1 MIVVCGNCKAKL
13 KLDLPPEAEGKPIRF
28 KCAKCG
34 QMNQVSLSTA
44 EASVKPVEPKQ
55 PAEPAPAPKPMQE
68 PKPVVPGWLVVHDE
82 NAPVQ
87 TFELKP
93 GKNTVGRI
101 SQQKPSDI
109 MIETNDTFMSRCHFT
124 LEVIPAPKGRFDFIL
139 SDNKSAN
146 GTFLNADKN
155 KRLSETDQWYIKDG
169 DTIQA
174 GRTKIVLKTGESSG
188 DRMQAEKKVKQ
199 TDYSKTIIL

>member
-44 EASVKPVEPKQ
+44 EAPVKPIEPKL
-55 PAEPAPAPKPMQE
+55 PAEPALAPKPMQE

-109 MIETNDTFMSRCHFT
+109 MIETSDTFMSRCHFT
-124 LEVIPAPKGRFDFIL
+124 LEVIPAQKGRFDYIL

-155 KRLSETDQWYIKDG
+155 KRLSDTDQWYIKDG

>member
-28 KCAKCG
+28 KCARCG
-34 QMNQVSLSTA
+34 QMNQVSITNV
-44 EASVKPVEPKQ
+44 ETPVKQDEPKQ
-55 PAEPAPAPKPMQE
+55 SAQVIPQPKPMQV
-68 PKPVVPGWLVVHDE
+68 PQPIVPGWLVVHDE
-82 NAPVQ
+82 NAPEQ
-87 TFELKP
+87 SFELKP
-93 GKNTVGRI
+93 GKNTVGRV

-124 LEVIPAPKGRFDFIL
+124 LEVVPAPKGHFDYIL
-139 SDNKSAN
+139 SDNNSAN

-155 KRLSETDQWYIKDG
+155 KRLGETDQWYIKDG

-188 DRMQAEKKVKQ
+188 DRAQAEKKVRQ